1 MQARAMKRGQ
11 EALEEIRATSEGK
24 GKLELVE
31 IELDSFKSVRA
42 VAADFL
48 KKTDKLNVLVNNAD
62 MILLNIKELL
72 GR

>member
-72 GR
+72 SR